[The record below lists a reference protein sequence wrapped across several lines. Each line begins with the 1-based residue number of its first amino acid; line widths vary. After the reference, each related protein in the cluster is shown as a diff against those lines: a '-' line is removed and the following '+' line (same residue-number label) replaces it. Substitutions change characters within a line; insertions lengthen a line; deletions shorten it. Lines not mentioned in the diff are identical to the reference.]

1 MKGLNKLEDIKVKPN
16 ILLIEDDSFS
26 KKVIKLLLYKYVNLS
41 TATSGDEALEMID
54 KKYNQNEYYDI
65 ILMDIRLPKPWTGF
79 TPWDGILLRAEIR
92 KRWKEYSKIPFI
104 AQTAFAMK
112 EDQEKII
119 QAGFEGYISK
129 PISGSNLTNLIFKK
143 FKKK

>member
-1 MKGLNKLEDIKVKPN
+1 
-16 ILLIEDDSFS
+16 
-26 KKVIKLLLYKYVNLS
+26 
-41 TATSGDEALEMID
+41 MID

-79 TPWDGILLRAEIR
+79 TLREEIR